1 MEWRNFTAAKLEKLK
16 GEQGEIQHEMEE
28 KTDSG
33 KQDNTSS
40 AEEPKLGVNVKF
52 LRMLVGL
59 RDFARSTMFLGDD
72 MDQEGTIETIK
83 KDMVFRGY
91 VVWILICSIFI
102 ASIGLNLNSTAVI
115 IGAMLISPLMA
126 PILAIGLSVGT
137 NDWETLKRALK
148 NFGVMVVV
156 ALMTST
162 IYFLVTPLREAQP
175 ELLARTSPT
184 FLDAL
189 IAIFGGLAG
198 IIGISRRTRGN
209 VIPGVAIATALM
221 PPLCTAGYGLA
232 NGEWSFF
239 FGAFYLFTLNSIF
252 IALSTFIIVRYLKF
266 PLVSFVNVDIEK
278 KVKRYMIV
286 FVIVV
291 ILPSAWIFYG
301 VVKETLFLGK
311 AENFIAQNLSF
322 EGTEILSK
330 KITYTD
336 TISRIDVFVM
346 GEPIADQT
354 QQQLETIMLEKGLK
368 NTILAIHQPKDIS
381 TDIAGKLSKEVR
393 VGILEDLF
401 KRNEDQIN
409 AKDARIAELE
419 SEVVQYQKSSIP
431 FEGVNKEISTL
442 YPAVDRMA
450 YAVSIEMNGKKLDT
464 IPTFLLRWKTGESK
478 LDIEKNKLVMQAW
491 LKQRLDLDTLRVVEF

>member
-1 MEWRNFTAAKLEKLK
+1 MTE
-16 GEQGEIQHEMEE
+16 
-28 KTDSG
+28 
-33 KQDNTSS
+33 TSS
-40 AEEPKLGVNVKF
+40 PSSTSTPKSNAAFNVRV
-52 LRMLVGL
+52 LRILVAL
-59 RDFARSTMFLGDD
+59 RDFAKSTMFLGDD
-72 MDQEGTIETIK
+72 MDQEGTIEIIK

-148 NFGVMVVV
+148 YFGVMVVV

-162 IYFLVTPLREAQP
+162 IYFLITPLHEAQP

-198 IIGISRRTRGN
+198 IIGISRRSRGN

-252 IALSTFIIVRYLKF
+252 IAGATFVIVRYLKF
-266 PLVSFVNVDIEK
+266 PLVSFVDAVTEK
-278 KVKRYMIV
+278 KVKRYMIA

-301 VVKETLFLGK
+301 LVKQTIFLGK
-311 AENFIAQNLSF
+311 AENFIAQNLNI
-322 EGTEILSK
+322 EGTEIISK

-336 TISRIDVFVM
+336 TISRIDIFIM
-346 GEPIADQT
+346 GEPIEEQT
-354 QQQLETIMLEKGLK
+354 QKQLKNIMLEKGIE
-368 NTILAIHQPKDIS
+368 NTILKIHQPKDVS
-381 TDIAGKLSKEVR
+381 SDLAGKLSKEVR
-393 VGILEDLF
+393 VGILEDLY
-401 KRNEDQIN
+401 KRNEDL
-409 AKDARIAELE
+409 IAEKDLKIAQLE
-419 SEVVQYQKSSIP
+419 SQIFSYQRSSIP
-431 FEGVNKEISTL
+431 FEGLNKEISIQ
-442 YPAVDRMA
+442 YPNVKRLA
-450 YAVSIEMNGKKLDT
+450 YAVSVEMNGTRIDT
-464 IPTFLLRWKTGESK
+464 IPTFLLRWKADQDPEQK
-478 LDIEKNKLVMQAW
+478 NLEKQIMKAW
-491 LKQRLDLDTLRVVEF
+491 LKQRLELDTLRIVEY

>member
-1 MEWRNFTAAKLEKLK
+1 MEETKSTSELEKD
-16 GEQGEIQHEMEE
+16 Q
-28 KTDSG
+28 
-33 KQDNTSS
+33 
-40 AEEPKLGVNVKF
+40 KLNIRI
-52 LRMLVGL
+52 LRALAAL

-162 IYFLVTPLREAQP
+162 IYFFITPLHEVQP
-175 ELLARTSPT
+175 ELIARTSPT

-198 IIGISRRTRGN
+198 IIGISRRSRGN

-252 IALSTFIIVRYLKF
+252 IAGSTFLIVRYLKF
-266 PLVSFVNVDIEK
+266 PLVSFVNANTEK
-278 KVKRYMIV
+278 RVKQYMIA
-286 FVIVV
+286 FVIIV

-301 VVKETLFLGK
+301 LVKETLFMGK
-311 AENFIAQNLSF
+311 AENFIAQNMVF

-336 TISRIDVFVM
+336 TISRIDIFIM
-346 GEPIADQT
+346 GEPISDQT
-354 QQQLETIMLEKGLK
+354 QDQLERRMAADGIENTVLK
-368 NTILAIHQPKDIS
+368 IHQPKDVS
-381 TDIAGKLSKEVR
+381 SDIAGKLSKEVR
-393 VGILEDLF
+393 VGILEDLYQ
-401 KRNEDQIN
+401 KNEELLSE
-409 AKDARIAELE
+409 KDAKISELQQKVYQFEKAAVPIEGLSKEVTTLYSSISRIA
-419 SEVVQYQKSSIP
+419 YASS
-431 FEGVNKEISTL
+431 V
-442 YPAVDRMA
+442 
-450 YAVSIEMNGKKLDT
+450 EMNAGKPDT
-464 IPTFLLRWKTGESK
+464 VPTFLIQWKAATSDSK
-478 LDIEKNKLVMQAW
+478 IKSDSQILQAW
-491 LKQRLDLDTLRVVEF
+491 LKQRLSLDTLQIVEF

>member
-1 MEWRNFTAAKLEKLK
+1 MAEASNPTPNT
-16 GEQGEIQHEMEE
+16 EE
-28 KTDSG
+28 KS
-33 KQDNTSS
+33 NL
-40 AEEPKLGVNVKF
+40 ALNVQV
-52 LRMLVGL
+52 LRMLVAL

-72 MDQEGTIETIK
+72 MDQEGTIEIIK

-137 NDWETLKRALK
+137 NDWDTLKRALK

-162 IYFLVTPLREAQP
+162 LYFLITPLQEAQP
-175 ELLARTSPT
+175 ELLSRTSPT

-198 IIGISRRTRGN
+198 IIGISRRSRGN

-232 NGEWSFF
+232 NGQWSFF

-252 IALSTFIIVRYLKF
+252 IAGATFIIVRYLKF
-266 PLVSFVNVDIEK
+266 PLVSFVNSVTEN
-278 KVKRYMIV
+278 KVKRYMV
-286 FVIVV
+286 AFVIVV

-301 VVKETLFLGK
+301 LVKETIFLGR
-311 AENFIAQNLSF
+311 AEAFITQNLEI
-322 EGTEILSK
+322 EGTEVISK

-336 TISRIDVFVM
+336 TISRIDIFIM
-346 GEPIADQT
+346 GEPIAEQT
-354 QQQLETIMLEKGLK
+354 KKHLEKTMLDQGLE
-368 NTILAIHQPKDIS
+368 NTVLKIHQPKDVS
-381 TDIAGKLSKEVR
+381 SELAGKLSKEVR
-393 VGILEDLF
+393 VGILEDLY
-401 KRNEDQIN
+401 KRNEDLISEKNQ
-409 AKDARIAELE
+409 RIIDLE
-419 SEVVQYQKSSIP
+419 SQVFQYQKGVIP
-431 FEGVNKEISTL
+431 FEGLSKEMTAL
-442 YPAVDRMA
+442 YPEIERMA
-450 YAVSIEMNGKKLDT
+450 YSVSLEMNGTKIDT
-464 IPTFLLRWKTGESK
+464 IPTFMMGWNQSESSK
-478 LDIEKNKLVMQAW
+478 SKSKDKAILQAW
-491 LKQRLDLDTLRVVEF
+491 LKQRLELDTLRIVEY

>member
-1 MEWRNFTAAKLEKLK
+1 MAAKLEKLK

-28 KTDSG
+28 KTNSG
-33 KQDNTSS
+33 KRGNTSS
-40 AEEPKLGVNVKF
+40 TAEPKLGLNVKF
-52 LRMLVGL
+52 LRALVGI

-115 IGAMLISPLMA
+115 IGAMLISPLMG

-137 NDWETLKRALK
+137 NDWEVLKKALK

-156 ALMTST
+156 ALITST
-162 IYFLVTPLREAQP
+162 LYFFITPLHEAQP
-175 ELLARTSPT
+175 ELLARTKPT

-198 IIGISRRTRGN
+198 IIGVSRRNRGN

-252 IALSTFIIVRYLKF
+252 IAGATFLIVRYLKF
-266 PLVSFVNVDIEK
+266 PLVSFVNAETEK
-278 KVKRYMIV
+278 KVKRYMIA
-286 FVIVV
+286 FVIIV

-301 VVKETLFLGK
+301 LVKETIFLGK
-311 AENFIAQNLSF
+311 AENFISENLSLS
-322 EGTEILSK
+322 GTEIISK

-336 TISRIDVFVM
+336 TISRIDIFIM
-346 GEPIADQT
+346 GEPIGNQT
-354 QQQLETIMLEKGLK
+354 QQQLEKIMLEKGLK
-368 NTILAIHQPKDIS
+368 NTVLKIHQPKDVS
-381 TDIAGKLSKEVR
+381 SDIAGKLSKEVR
-393 VGILEDLF
+393 VGILEDLY
-401 KRNEDQIN
+401 KRNEELVAEKDQRIVQLEKQVKKYQ
-409 AKDARIAELE
+409 KDA
-419 SEVVQYQKSSIP
+419 IP
-431 FEGVNKEISTL
+431 FEGLNKEISIQ
-442 YPAVDRMA
+442 YPNVDRVA
-450 YAVSIEMNGKKLDT
+450 YAVSLEMIGPRVDT
-464 IPTFLLRWKTGESK
+464 IPTFMIKWKTDRSVQSK
-478 LDIEKNKLVMQAW
+478 DSEKTIMRAW
-491 LKQRLDLDTLRVVEF
+491 LKQRLELDTLRIIEF

>member
-1 MEWRNFTAAKLEKLK
+1 MEDQANKNT
-16 GEQGEIQHEMEE
+16 
-28 KTDSG
+28 TDPS
-33 KQDNTSS
+33 KN
-40 AEEPKLGVNVKF
+40 PKPKSTFNF
-52 LRMLVGL
+52 LRVLVAL

-72 MDQEGTIETIK
+72 MDQEGTIEIIK

-102 ASIGLNLNSTAVI
+102 ASIGLNLNSAAVV

-148 NFGVMVVV
+148 NFGVMVIIS
-156 ALMTST
+156 LMTST
-162 IYFLVTPLREAQP
+162 LYFLITPLHEAQP

-198 IIGISRRTRGN
+198 IIGISRRNRGN

-232 NGEWSFF
+232 NGEWAYF

-252 IALSTFIIVRYLKF
+252 IAGATFVIVRYLKF
-266 PLVSFVNVDIEK
+266 PLVSFVDAIKEK
-278 KVKRYMIV
+278 KVKRYMIG

-301 VVKETLFLGK
+301 LVKETIFLGK
-311 AENFIAQNLSF
+311 AENFISRNLTI
-322 EGTEILSK
+322 EGTEIISK

-336 TISRIDVFVM
+336 TISRIDIFIM
-346 GEPIADQT
+346 GEPIAEQT
-354 QQQLETIMLEKGLK
+354 QKQLEKIMLEKGIENTVLK
-368 NTILAIHQPKDIS
+368 IHQPRDVS
-381 TDIAGKLSKEVR
+381 SDLAGKLSKEVR
-393 VGILEDLF
+393 VGILEDLYT
-401 KRNEDQIN
+401 RNEDLIAKKNLQI
-409 AKDARIAELE
+409 AQLE
-419 SEVVQYQKSSIP
+419 SQIFTYQRSSIP
-431 FEGVNKEISTL
+431 FEGLNKEIFIQ
-442 YPAVDRMA
+442 YPNVTRMA
-450 YAVSIEMNGKKLDT
+450 YAVSIEMNGAKIDT
-464 IPTFLLRWKTGESK
+464 IPTFLLRWKANQGVK
-478 LDIEKNKLVMQAW
+478 HKNREKEVLQAW
-491 LKQRLDLDTLRVVEF
+491 LKQRLDLETVRIVEY

>member
-1 MEWRNFTAAKLEKLK
+1 
-16 GEQGEIQHEMEE
+16 MEE
-28 KTDSG
+28 QTNPNPAARRKSEQTF
-33 KQDNTSS
+33 
-40 AEEPKLGVNVKF
+40 NVRV
-52 LRMLVGL
+52 LRILVAL
-59 RDFARSTMFLGDD
+59 RDFAKSTMFLGDD
-72 MDQEGTIETIK
+72 MDQEGTIEIIK

-102 ASIGLNLNSTAVI
+102 ASIGLNLNSTAVV

-137 NDWETLKRALK
+137 NDWEVLKKALK

-156 ALMTST
+156 SLITST
-162 IYFLVTPLREAQP
+162 LYFFITPLHEAQP

-198 IIGISRRTRGN
+198 IIGISRRSRGN

-252 IALSTFIIVRYLKF
+252 IAGATFVIVRYLKF
-266 PLVSFVNVDIEK
+266 PLVSFVDAVTEK
-278 KVKRYMIV
+278 KVKRYMIG

-301 VVKETLFLGK
+301 VVKETIFLGK
-311 AENFIAQNLSF
+311 AESFIAQNLEI
-322 EGTEILSK
+322 EGTEIISK

-336 TISRIDVFVM
+336 SISRIDIFIM
-346 GEPIADQT
+346 GEPIAEQT
-354 QQQLETIMLEKGLK
+354 QKQLEKIMLEKGIE
-368 NTILAIHQPKDIS
+368 NTILKIHQPKDVS
-381 TDIAGKLSKEVR
+381 SDLAGKLSKEVR
-393 VGILEDLF
+393 VGILEDLY
-401 KRNEDQIN
+401 KRNEDLM
-409 AKDARIAELE
+409 AEKDRKISELQNQVFAYE
-419 SEVVQYQKSSIP
+419 RSSIP
-431 FEGVNKEISTL
+431 FEGLTKEIYIQ
-442 YPAVDRMA
+442 YPNINRLA
-450 YAVSIEMNGKKLDT
+450 YAVSIEMNGTKVDT
-464 IPTFLLRWKTGESK
+464 IPTFLLRWKAGQEPEQKSS
-478 LDIEKNKLVMQAW
+478 EKRVMKAW
-491 LKQRLDLDTLRVVEF
+491 LKQRLELDTLRIVEY